1 MSVLLVISEVL
12 ASPVGSFVYHLLLL
26 LAIEAALGMAWSE
39 WQRTR
44 SKQAQRL
51 LRAMIGLTVVRVSYV
66 VGAVITLS
74 GFVSPQILLPP
85 LERFADTAS
94 IVILGWAFLPP
105 AERGVRAWDI
115 VFGANLV
122 LAAGACVGSTL
133 LWAEAL
139 ALNPAADYSSSWQ
152 ASAPVLS
159 RATGWTVWQMV
170 LLFLNGV
177 VAVRYRRP
185 GWGFFVVAMGLMFF
199 GRPVQVVY
207 LAPVPHLPIWER
219 LANLV
224 AYPLVA
230 VAVYQSIVTD
240 LRAHGRQTEKHR
252 QASMAHVKDLIVVL
266 ESSLQM
272 SNSLSL
278 SSVLDNAVRGVARVM
293 EADQCAIGLLE
304 EGEPGLMRLAAVYN
318 PARPGRSE
326 AVTFPLEYQLT
337 IQQALRRKRR
347 VIVRRSDNIQLK
359 VLFSLM
365 GSSETGPL
373 LVQPMLSEGRT
384 IGTILVGNSLSR
396 RAFTSNQVKLCQV
409 MADQIVAAILNA
421 RRYQSAQAR
430 IQDLHRSL
438 EEERRVSQHART
450 QIQGLGQHKLGAG
463 TGREDSGQRQKMDLD
478 LDDALEVE
486 FVSRPAT
493 EDATH
498 ERVPVLA
505 PTVLEAELA

>member
-1 MSVLLVISEVL
+1 MSFLLVISEVL
-12 ASPVGSFVYHLLLL
+12 ASPLGSFVYHLLLL
-26 LAIEAALGMAWSE
+26 LAVEAALGMAWSE
-39 WQRTR
+39 WRRTG

-51 LRAMIGLTVVRVSYV
+51 LTAMIGLTVVRVSYI
-66 VGAVITLS
+66 VGAAITLS
-74 GFVSPQILLPP
+74 GLVSPQVLLPP

-105 AERGVRAWDI
+105 AERGMRAWDV

-122 LAAGACVGSTL
+122 LAGGAFVASVL

-139 ALNPAADYSSSWQ
+139 ALNPAPVALLRTGADYSSSWQ
-152 ASAPVLS
+152 ASAWS
-159 RATGWTVWQMV
+159 VWQMV
-170 LLFLNGV
+170 LLLLNGV
-177 VAVRYRRP
+177 VALRYRRP
-185 GWGFFVVAMGLMFF
+185 GWSFFAVAMGLMFL
-199 GRPVQVVY
+199 GRPVQMLY
-207 LAPVPHLPIWER
+207 LSPVPHLPIWER
-219 LANLV
+219 LANLM

-240 LRAHGRQTEKHR
+240 LQARGRQVEKQR
-252 QASMAHVKDLIVVL
+252 QASMEHVKDLIVVL

-278 SSVLDNAVRGVARVM
+278 SAVLDNAVRGVAHVM
-293 EADQCAIGLLE
+293 DADQCAIGLLE

-318 PARPGRSE
+318 PARPGRTE

-347 VIVRRSDNIQLK
+347 VIVKRSDNIQLK

-384 IGTILVGNSLSR
+384 IGTILVGNSRSR
-396 RAFTSNQVKLCQV
+396 QAFGSNHIKLCQV

-430 IQDLHRSL
+430 IQDMHESL
-438 EEERRVSQHART
+438 EGDRRVSQLSRAQVR
-450 QIQGLGQHKLGAG
+450 GLPPQRHGASS
-463 TGREDSGQRQKMDLD
+463 GRENEGQQRDVVGFD

-486 FVSRPAT
+486 FVSRPA
-493 EDATH
+493 
-498 ERVPVLA
+498 R
-505 PTVLEAELA
+505 AESAVESEFS